1 MSISHTHTPP
11 HTPPS
16 VRRRTLGAG
25 EDACMPTETTRATDT
40 PPPAPDSLTPRQGR
54 VLDALADFGKAN
66 RRRRPKSPP
75 EKNLGNMLTI

>member
-1 MSISHTHTPP
+1 
-11 HTPPS
+11 
-16 VRRRTLGAG
+16 
-25 EDACMPTETTRATDT
+25 MPTETTRATDT